1 MDHPRAH
8 TSTDDDQPATMPEE
22 EVSSSNG
29 EAAGEAV
36 EGGAPPV
43 VHGSAA
49 TTEKEEG
56 REKWFIEMRGW
67 IMVLAVQVASFTYQA
82 GLNPPGRFSEPE
94 DIKGSDETH
103 ESTDS
108 FR

>member
-1 MDHPRAH
+1 
-8 TSTDDDQPATMPEE
+8 
-22 EVSSSNG
+22 
-29 EAAGEAV
+29 
-36 EGGAPPV
+36 
-43 VHGSAA
+43 
-49 TTEKEEG
+49 
-56 REKWFIEMRGW
+56 
-67 IMVLAVQVASFTYQA
+67 MVLAVQVASFTYQA